1 MTTMLTSEEM
11 ARRTHALRA
20 AMQTHGFDALLVAG
34 KGHWWTGRGYLRYLT
49 DFHLWGHDGMLL
61 LPGAGE
67 PGLVLTS
74 PAVARRIGDR
84 GFVRDVRGDFTL
96 TPTMSAMLRDA
107 ALTGGAIGVVGYDWI
122 LPAGR
127 LEALREALPR
137 ARFVSADRLFD
148 DVRAVKSPLE
158 LAQARELWPVMHAA
172 TDAFEAALRPGQTR
186 QAVAAEA
193 LRAAFERGARD
204 VLVFVGEDPGDLN
217 PPTDAVLRC
226 DDVVRVHLEICGAN
240 GLWCERTLMLPFR
253 APTPAEIAIETAE
266 IDAFAAVRAAGRPG
280 TTLRAL
286 MDVYEAAL
294 GDHGFRV
301 TAPSHHFDLHGQGLD
316 AIEYPRTSSADP
328 QGTHPEVEL
337 REGMVFSYHPFRPVT
352 PPEVWGPDLHDN
364 VAVTAEGLERLGGDW
379 DLRWTHRT

>member
-1 MTTMLTSEEM
+1 MTTVVTHEEM
-11 ARRTHALRA
+11 ARRTHTLRS
-20 AMQTHGFDALLVAG
+20 AMTRHGLDALLVAG

-49 DFHLWGHDGMLL
+49 DFHVWGHDGMLL
-61 LPGAGE
+61 LPGDGE

-84 GFVRDVRGDFTL
+84 GFVTDVRGDFAL
-96 TPTMSAMLRDA
+96 TPTMSAMLRERGLA
-107 ALTGGAIGVVGYDWI
+107 SGTIGIVGYDWI

-127 LEALREALPR
+127 LEALREAVPT

-148 DVRAVKSPLE
+148 EIRAVKSPLE

-172 TDAFEAALRPGQTR
+172 MDAFEAALRPGRTR

-193 LRAAFERGARD
+193 IRTAHELGARD
-204 VLVFVGEDPGDLN
+204 VLVFVGEDPADVN
-217 PPTDAVLRC
+217 PPTDAALRC
-226 DDVVRVHLEICGAN
+226 DDVVRVHLEVCGAN
-240 GLWCERTLMLPFR
+240 GHWCERTLMLPFR
-253 APTPAEIAIETAE
+253 APTPAEVALETAE
-266 IDAFAAVRAAGRPG
+266 IAAFAAVRAAGRPG

-294 GDHGFRV
+294 EDHGYRV
-301 TAPSHHFDLHGQGLD
+301 TRSSHHFDLHGQGLD
-316 AIEYPRTSSADP
+316 AIEYPRFSSADLE
-328 QGTHPEVEL
+328 GTHPDAVL

-364 VAVTAEGLERLGGDW
+364 VVVTATGLERLGGDW
-379 DLRWTHRT
+379 DLRWTQRG